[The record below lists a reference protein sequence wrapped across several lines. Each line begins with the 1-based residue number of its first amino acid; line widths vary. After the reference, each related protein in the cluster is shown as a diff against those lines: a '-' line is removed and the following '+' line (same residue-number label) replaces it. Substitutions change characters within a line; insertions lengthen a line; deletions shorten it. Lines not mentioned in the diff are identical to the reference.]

1 MTESVKSD
9 IEIAQ
14 AAQLLPIQEIG
25 AKLEIAAHALVP
37 YGHDKAKIR
46 LSDIKHESQAR
57 DGNPRATAF
66 GS

>member
-25 AKLEIAAHALVP
+25 AKLDIAAHALVP

-46 LSDIKHESQAR
+46 LSEINTGST
-57 DGNPRATAF
+57 PRHLDVF
-66 GS
+66 L